1 MKHPALFDLP
11 CVEYWENLATV
22 SLRRLFPKRADQ
34 EARTAIRQ
42 WISTLRDCQRVR
54 AYRNW

>member
-1 MKHPALFDLP
+1 MKAPALFTIQA
-11 CVEYWENLATV
+11 VEYWENYSTV
-22 SLRRLFPKRADQ
+22 CLRRLFPMRSDP

-42 WISTLRDCQRVR
+42 WISTLRYCQRVR